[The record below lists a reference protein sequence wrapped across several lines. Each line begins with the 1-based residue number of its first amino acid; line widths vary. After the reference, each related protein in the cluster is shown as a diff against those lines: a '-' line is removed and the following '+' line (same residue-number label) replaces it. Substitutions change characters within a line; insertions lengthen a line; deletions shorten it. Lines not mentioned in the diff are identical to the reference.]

1 MNKKQARDAL
11 MQYKAFLKRM
21 DRVGVF
27 LKVAEVCGA
36 IMFGTYPTF
45 TYYSRSVLIAVKYR
59 I

>member
-11 MQYKAFLKRM
+11 TQYKAFLKRM

-27 LKVAEVCGA
+27 LKVAEVCENVLESVTHRT
-36 IMFGTYPTF
+36 IYR
-45 TYYSRSVLIAVKYR
+45 RSVLIAVKYR